1 MPLPP
6 SIPRDELHL
15 RSIELRGFRRSD
27 GLYDVEARMVDTK
40 VHEITLGDGRIVPP
54 GESLHDMSVRLT
66 VDDDLNVIDIVAS
79 TDASP
84 FRICPE
90 ATGTLQTVKGLRIGA
105 GWSAAIRERLG
116 GRKGCTHL
124 TELLSPL
131 ATVAFQTL
139 APMRLT
145 KPTPV
150 DQQGRPTKIDSCY
163 AYASDREVV
172 RQRWPMHYDGPARM
186 EPQRPPE

>member
-6 SIPRDELHL
+6 SVPREELHL
-15 RSIELRGFRRSD
+15 RRIELRGFRRND

-40 VHEITLGDGRIVPP
+40 TSDITLIDGRVVPAADP
-54 GESLHDMSVRLT
+54 LHDMSIRMV
-66 VDDDLNVIDIVAS
+66 VDKDLNGIDIVAC

-84 FRICPE
+84 FNICPE
-90 ATGTLQTVKGLRIGA
+90 ATDTLQVVKGLRIAG

-139 APMRLT
+139 APMRLA
-145 KPTPV
+145 KPAAV
-150 DQQGRPTKIDSCY
+150 DERGRPTKIDTCY
-163 AYASDREVV
+163 AYASNREVV
-172 RQRWPMHYDGPARM
+172 RQRWPMHYDGPERT
-186 EPQRPPE
+186 EPQRSAE